1 MKTNQLKNLLPYLK
15 QDWNQHLKSCPGNK
29 NIIMAW
35 FIFKL
40 SAFLSTFLALALC
53 LASAHNHNIVFFC
66 FQTCSG
72 FVRGPP
78 NTSPQLVTFQQ
89 DFKKG
94 ALLTIVSMAYQRGKI
109 MVTIKILKAFA
120 VMMWISLILWVVNT
134 WVHWSELYNSF
145 CFDFSYS
152 PLYFSCRCYSS
163 TNTRIHSHLLFKF
176 INHTKV

>member
-1 MKTNQLKNLLPYLK
+1 MIYFQVVSISEHINFFSSCSLLGK
-15 QDWNQHLKSCPGNK
+15 FF
-29 NIIMAW
+29 IIILL
-35 FIFKL
+35 F
-40 SAFLSTFLALALC
+40 
-53 LASAHNHNIVFFC
+53 FFC

-120 VMMWISLILWVVNT
+120 VMM
-134 WVHWSELYNSF
+134 
-145 CFDFSYS
+145 
-152 PLYFSCRCYSS
+152 
-163 TNTRIHSHLLFKF
+163 
-176 INHTKV
+176 

>member
-1 MKTNQLKNLLPYLK
+1 MIYFQVVSISEHIFQLLLFAWYK
-15 QDWNQHLKSCPGNK
+15 VH
-29 NIIMAW
+29 IIILL
-35 FIFKL
+35 F
-40 SAFLSTFLALALC
+40 
-53 LASAHNHNIVFFC
+53 FFC

-120 VMMWISLILWVVNT
+120 VMM
-134 WVHWSELYNSF
+134 
-145 CFDFSYS
+145 
-152 PLYFSCRCYSS
+152 
-163 TNTRIHSHLLFKF
+163 
-176 INHTKV
+176 